1 MRISLLFLFLHISGI
16 SIGQITS
23 AQQKALNSYVD
34 YANQSAE
41 EVSAVVKSII
51 TYYPTIHQKSSWG
64 PPRYVCPVQLEDYY
78 LNTAI
83 GLGKTLT
90 ATISTPINTKLKELR
105 DVAEKIDSKCKALD
119 TYHKLEDYKQDN
131 FAKAETL
138 INELQ
143 ILLADYKKKQHA
155 LQAELEAGYK
165 KLTSGVTEN
174 AYHKADGMMRTQI
187 AKEKSFLDSW
197 SFNLKEEVHTDWSVE
212 KLEQSILETDVQLKA
227 LQQFKPVLQY
237 PASSMWTGFQSSL
250 GSVLEVKRAGLD
262 EYNYDAKKSD
272 KHSNDVYLGLINYF
286 NGTLVS
292 DYNAF
297 LQYASENKYYG
308 LKLINYV
315 PTFEIH
321 TQSKEVK
328 VDVKKFTDITRTPI
342 AVNAQKTPIPK
353 SVYETLSNYIDYIN
367 ETWSQTRRLQGILG
381 SFNPTAIYYK
391 KLETYN
397 RVGGMSFDY
406 KDFQLPLSQYQKTV
420 ADSKTLPPAI
430 SKSLNDQAE
439 VILNILKEMDD
450 LSASLEIETK
460 EKRYEKDHL
469 KRVYEILERQKA
481 LFDIWDERKEF
492 LYEDV
497 RKVFEAYV
505 PLNATNS
512 WYVSGKALQ
521 KLTDLDH
528 EGVFKAKAFYK
539 NNGTLPISTEKIDEN
554 LREVISKEFDNMKGI
569 QKIGRNNG
577 LCPYTPYEDL
587 PLSSKSLSEA
597 LTKIKP
603 SNASRYQHPYYN
615 VVYHYNDI
623 VDDYNKFCELSKEV
637 LHLKTVKQ
645 PELFSVDY
653 PDAKE
658 QVSAN
663 LERKPEP
670 AKPEKVIEATKTE
683 KAEEVK
689 PVVSKETTPQPE
701 TKVIQPQEKVR
712 IVEKTKVLH
721 DTIFIEKRD
730 TVYLS
735 EPGEDIRSMEGYATN
750 NMILL
755 LDVSGSMNSSEKLPL
770 LKKSVLDLLSMMR
783 QEDQVSIIAFSS
795 KPKALLE
802 ATSFK
807 EEAKIKKAINELK
820 PLGKTDGNAGVK
832 LAYKIA
838 DENYIRGGNN
848 RIILATDG
856 EFGLNDESRQLIE
869 KFSREDIFLS
879 IFNFGKGAGASKA
892 LERLADLGKGNY
904 EYISKENVDL
914 KLIRE
919 AKAKKKK

>member
-1 MRISLLFLFLHISGI
+1 MRVFLLLLLTHISGI
-16 SIGQITS
+16 SISQITS
-23 AQQKALNSYVD
+23 VQQKALNSYVD
-34 YANQSAE
+34 YANQSAL
-41 EVSAVVKSII
+41 EVTAVVKSII
-51 TYYPTIHQKSSWG
+51 VYYPTIHQKSSWG
-64 PPRYVCPVQLEDYY
+64 PPRYTCPTQLEDYY
-78 LNTAI
+78 FNTAVS
-83 GLGKTLT
+83 LGKTLPPT
-90 ATISTPINTKLKELR
+90 VVTSINTKFNELR
-105 DVAEKIDSKCKALD
+105 DAAEKIDSRCKALD

-143 ILLADYKKKQHA
+143 LLLADYKKKQSA
-155 LQAELEAGYK
+155 LQSELEAGYK
-165 KLTSGVTEN
+165 KLTPGSIEN
-174 AYHKADGMMRTQI
+174 TYHKADGMMRTQI

-197 SFNLKEEVHTDWSVE
+197 SFNLREDVHTDWSVE
-212 KLEQSILETDVQLKA
+212 KLQQSISDTDVQLSA
-227 LQQFKPVLQY
+227 LQKFKPALQY
-237 PASSMWTGFQSSL
+237 PASSMWSNFQESL
-250 GSVLEVKRAGLD
+250 ASVLEVKRTGLD

-292 DYNAF
+292 DYNMF
-297 LQYASENKYYG
+297 LQYASENKHLG

-315 PTFEIH
+315 PAFEIR

-328 VDVKKFTDITRTPI
+328 VDVKKFEDIAHKPL
-342 AVNAQKTPIPK
+342 VVSAQKIPVPK
-353 SVYETLSNYIDYIN
+353 PVYQVLSNYIDFIN
-367 ETWSQTRRLQGILG
+367 ETWSQTRRLQSILG
-381 SFNPTAIYYK
+381 SFNSTASYYK
-391 KLETYN
+391 KLETFN

-406 KDFQLPLSQYQKTV
+406 KDFQLPLSQHQKTV
-420 ADSKTLPPAI
+420 ADSKILPPQI
-430 SKSLNDQAE
+430 SKPLNDQAE
-439 VILNILKEMDD
+439 VLLNILKEMDD

-469 KRVYEILERQKA
+469 KRVYEILERQKV
-481 LFDIWDERKEF
+481 LFDVWDERKEF

-497 RKVFEAYV
+497 RKVFDSYL

-521 KLTDLDH
+521 RLTDLDH

-539 NNGTLPISTEKIDEN
+539 SNGTLPISTEKIDEN
-554 LREVISKEFDNMKGI
+554 LREVISKEFDNLKGI

-587 PLSSKSLSEA
+587 PLTSKSLSEA
-597 LTKIKP
+597 LSKVKA
-603 SNASRYQHPYYN
+603 SNASRYQHPYYT
-615 VVYHYNDI
+615 VIYHYNDI

-653 PDAKE
+653 PDAKQQLNAKVE
-658 QVSAN
+658 KVEE
-663 LERKPEP
+663 L
-670 AKPEKVIEATKTE
+670 AKPEKVSEATKAE
-683 KAEEVK
+683 KIEEVK
-689 PVVSKETTPQPE
+689 SVASKETTHQPE
-701 TKVIQPQEKVR
+701 PTPIPQEKVR
-712 IVEKTKVLH
+712 VVEKTKVLH
-721 DTIFIEKRD
+721 DTVFIEKRD

-735 EPGEDIRSMEGYATN
+735 EPGENLRSMEGYATN

-755 LDVSGSMNSSEKLPL
+755 LDVSGSMNSAEKLPL

-802 ATSFK
+802 AASFK
-807 EEAKIKKAINELK
+807 EEAKIRNAINELK

-832 LAYKIA
+832 LAYKLA

-869 KFSREDIFLS
+869 KFSKGDIFLS
-879 IFNFGKGAGASKA
+879 IFNFGKGMGASKT